1 MYIEEL
7 SREKVLRDPV
17 HDYIHIQH
25 RVILDL
31 INSREMQRLLKSMNG
46 CKNSSHVPFQKL
58 LEKKKSKPLK

>member
-25 RVILDL
+25 RCYF
-31 INSREMQRLLKSMNG
+31 RLN
-46 CKNSSHVPFQKL
+46 
-58 LEKKKSKPLK
+58 